1 MAANHSFLRITFLVV
16 FSAVIITGN
25 SQTYLDPDAPVDER
39 VDDLLSRM
47 TLEEKVGQMTQ
58 AERANIVANPS
69 NIENLYLGSVLSGGG
84 STPEPN
90 TVENW
95 VEMYN
100 NLQSRAMSTRLG
112 VPILYGVDAVH
123 GHNNLVGAVIFPHNI
138 GLGCTRNSELV
149 RQCAEI
155 TALEVRATGLQW
167 TFSPC
172 VSVPQNEYW
181 GRTYEGFGES
191 PGLVDSLSRAAILGY
206 QSDSLGMPH
215 HILACSKHFVGDGGT
230 TNGIDQGNTQV
241 SEEKLREIHL
251 PPYISNIDAGVGS
264 VMASFSS
271 WNGEKCHGSEYLV
284 TDVLKEELGF
294 EGFVLSDWQGI
305 NQLDGDF
312 SVAVKEA
319 VNAGI
324 DLAMQPYDYIQYT
337 EVLHDLAGSGEVPME
352 RIDDAVERILRI
364 KFRMGLF
371 ENPYADMALADTVG
385 CEAHREVARQAVRE
399 SIVLLKND
407 GMLPLSQS
415 NGEVLVAGA
424 KADDVGA
431 MCGGW
436 SISWQGSMGS
446 ITEGTTVYEA
456 VRQKIGHDNTLF
468 SQNPSQIPDADYA
481 VVVVG
486 EAPYAE
492 GAGDVFPSQS
502 KFTLSHEDQA
512 MIDAVEGE
520 GIPMVVVLL
529 SGRPLDIRTELNQS
543 NVFLAAWL
551 PGTEGGKGIA
561 DVIFGDY
568 NPTGKLSH
576 TWPESYDDVPINVS
590 GDYPG
595 HDALFPYGF
604 GLSYDEIGVGE
615 QQTGP
620 AFKAYPNPAAAFL
633 IVQPEKAGKL
643 SITLRDM
650 TGNAVIHQTR
660 QIRGREKLHIG
671 HLAKGVYILEVND
684 GEGTTSRKIIR
695 R

>member
-1 MAANHSFLRITFLVV
+1 MTSIHNVLRIALLVFL
-16 FSAVIITGN
+16 SVITLNGY
-25 SQTYLDPDAPVDER
+25 SQTYLDPDAPVEER

-47 TLEEKVGQMTQ
+47 TLEEKAGQMTQ
-58 AERANIVANPS
+58 AERENIVAHPS
-69 NIENLYLGSVLSGGG
+69 NIENLFLGSVLSGGG

-100 NLQSRAMSTRLG
+100 DLQSRAMSSRLG
-112 VPILYGVDAVH
+112 IPILYGVDAVH
-123 GHNNLVGAVIFPHNI
+123 GHNNLKGAVIFPHNI

-149 RQCAEI
+149 RQCATI
-155 TALEVRATGLQW
+155 TALEVRATGLHW

-191 PGLVDSLSRAAILGY
+191 PGLVDTLSRASVLGY
-206 QSDSLGMPH
+206 QSDSLGTAN

-271 WNGEKCHGSEYLV
+271 WNGEKCHGSEYLL
-284 TDVLKEELGF
+284 TDLLKEELGF
-294 EGFVLSDWQGI
+294 EGFVVSDWQGI

-312 SVAVKEA
+312 STAVKQA

-337 EVLHDLAGSGEVPME
+337 EVLKNLAESGEVPME

-364 KFRMGLF
+364 KFQMGLF
-371 ENPYADMALADTVG
+371 ENPYADLSMADTVG
-385 CEAHREVARQAVRE
+385 CKTHREVARQAVRE
-399 SIVLLKND
+399 SLVLLKND

-415 NGEVLVAGA
+415 EGEVLVAGD
-424 KADDVGA
+424 KANDVGA

-436 SISWQGSMGS
+436 SITWQGSMGN

-468 SQNPSQIPDADYA
+468 SQNPSQIPNADYA

-486 EAPYAE
+486 EEPYAE
-492 GAGDVFPSQS
+492 GAGDIFPSQS
-502 KFTLSHEDQA
+502 AFDLSEEDKA
-512 MIDAVEGE
+512 MIEAVKDQ

-529 SGRPLDIRTELNQS
+529 SGRPLDIREEINQS
-543 NVFLAAWL
+543 NAFIAAWL

-561 DVIFGDY
+561 DVMFGDY
-568 NPTGKLSH
+568 SPTGKLSH
-576 TWPESYDDVPINVS
+576 TWPESYYDVPLNVI
-590 GDYPG
+590 GDYPE
-595 HDALFPYGF
+595 HEALFPYGF
-604 GLSYDEIGVGE
+604 GLSYEEIGVNE
-615 QQTGP
+615 HQTGP
-620 AFKAYPNPAAAFL
+620 AFKVYPNPAEKFL
-633 IVQPEKAGKL
+633 IVQPEEAGMMTIKL
-643 SITLRDM
+643 RNM
-650 TGNAVIHQTR
+650 MGNAVIQRTK
-660 QIRGREKLHIG
+660 QIRGREKIQVG
-671 HLAKGVYILEVND
+671 HLSKGLYVLEIND
-684 GEGTTSRKIIR
+684 GKTTTSKKVVKK
-695 R
+695 